1 MFLFF
6 EAWTWKNGTIQRI
19 SVIPWPENQPV
30 ICQCLIVC
38 SLDWQVHNKT
48 PFCKRKVTKCFMT
61 RKHCLQNRQN
71 HYHKKVFITWHTW
84 ARCATIFGLN
94 FPQIVLNMINIVIL
108 LTSNMITLLTLYT
121 FAFISTQLFLPY
133 VTSTITYSGLKTQKC
148 LLWK

>member
-6 EAWTWKNGTIQRI
+6 EAWTWKNGAIQRI

-30 ICQCLIVC
+30 ICHCLIVC

-71 HYHKKVFITWHTW
+71 QYYKKVFIAWHRW

-94 FPQIVLNMINIVIL
+94 FPQLVLNMINIVIL

-121 FAFISTQLFLPY
+121 LAFISSKLFLPFLMSY
-133 VTSTITYSGLKTQKC
+133 LP
-148 LLWK
+148 